1 MATLVMV
8 LGVHVAQAE
17 LKPAVSPDSAA
28 PESRA
33 RQALQNSACEPAA
46 NRSSEIGAGPLQD
59 WSTPSPRVD
68 AALVQ
73 QARSGDPQS
82 AWRVALLLFRG
93 ECSPP
98 NYGQILDFI
107 QIAAQ
112 AGHACA
118 TGAVGLALA
127 RGWAAERDLPQ
138 ARELLERSAQ
148 AGCKRA
154 YYWSWLT
161 DELAARPQIRA
172 RAMSL
177 LTQGADAGDGH
188 ALNALAVVREI
199 EGQRDEAR
207 KLYARA
213 AGAGNATART
223 NLARLARYFSR
234 STEKPKIASLSQR
247 AEAGDPQ
254 AQFQLARRFHQ
265 GDGVP
270 ADYVTA
276 LKWYQR
282 AAGKAHPAARE
293 MLALIQVRLGH
304 GDSPGRAFASL
315 ALIDLKNDEL
325 NMQRGVT
332 QPIEDVDPLVG
343 S

>member
-1 MATLVMV
+1 MAALVMV
-8 LGVHVAQAE
+8 LGVQVAQAE
-17 LKPAVSPDSAA
+17 LKPATSLDSVF

-33 RQALQNSACEPAA
+33 PQALQNPACEPAV
-46 NRSSEIGAGPLQD
+46 NLYSEIGAGRVQD
-59 WSTPSPRVD
+59 WPRQSPRVD

-73 QARSGDPQS
+73 QARSGDSQS

-172 RAMSL
+172 RAMTL

-234 STEKPKIASLSQR
+234 STEKPKTASLSQR

-276 LKWYQR
+276 LKWYQQ

-304 GDSPGRAFASL
+304 GDSPGRAFTSL

-325 NMQRGVT
+325 NKQRGVT